1 VDKCGREREC
11 EEETHADRMRQ
22 KKQTTERHSDREL
35 RGPVQQPTLFL
46 PLFPLRD
53 PHEARLR
60 LLDIS
65 SLPLLLRLLCVS
77 METEELCLQM
87 IASPAERLSWRQ
99 YYSTPWKYDG

>member
-1 VDKCGREREC
+1 MDKCGREREC

-53 PHEARLR
+53 SHEATPPGHQLAPPPPTAALR
-60 LLDIS
+60 FHGDREIMPADDC
-65 SLPLLLRLLCVS
+65 LPC
-77 METEELCLQM
+77 
-87 IASPAERLSWRQ
+87 
-99 YYSTPWKYDG
+99 